1 MTQFDRLVAIMA
13 RLRAPG
19 GCPWDAQQTHQS
31 LRPYLL
37 EESYEVLEA
46 IDEGDLARLG
56 GELGDLLLQVVF
68 HAQVAQDAGL
78 FDIEDVCRKIADK
91 LEYRHPH
98 VFGDVTVRDADE
110 VLTNWEAL
118 KRTEAE
124 HQTRESALDGVPKH
138 LPALQQAD
146 ELQKKAAKVGFDW
159 QDYLGP
165 LAKIDEELGEVRE
178 AQEAEDQA
186 GLQHEIGDLLF
197 AVCNYA
203 RFLKVDPESALR
215 EANARFSSRFRDVEA
230 HAKAGEKPLAQM
242 TLAEMDVLWEAAK
255 ARERGETLEEHSDE
269 SMTGSHLLSS

>member
-37 EESYEVLEA
+37 EEAYEVLEA
-46 IDEGDLARLG
+46 IDEVDLGRLA

-68 HAQVAQDAGL
+68 HAQLAQDAGL

-98 VFGDVTVRDADE
+98 VFGDVSVRDADE

-118 KRTEAE
+118 KLAEQE
-124 HQTRESALDGVPKH
+124 HQNRESALDGVPRH

-159 QDYLGP
+159 QDILGP
-165 LAKIDEELGEVRE
+165 LAKIEEELQEVRE
-178 AQEAEDQA
+178 AQQAEDLAQI
-186 GLQHEIGDLLF
+186 QHEVGDLLF
-197 AVCNYA
+197 SVCNYA

-215 EANARFSSRFRDVEA
+215 EANRRFSNRFRDVEA
-230 HAKAGEKPLAQM
+230 QAKAGEKALAQM

-255 ARERGETLEEHSDE
+255 GREREQALGEQADE
-269 SMTGSHLLSS
+269 